1 MVEEHA
7 LAIVCDGVRL
17 SGGVCV
23 PDDSKGVVILLHGIP
38 SVAPPEPSD
47 TGYAGVSRRFAERD
61 WAAAWV
67 DMRAVRASKG
77 FFSIEGWVRD
87 ARAVVDGVRSSDG
100 LQGLPLALIGSSAGG
115 AVACEVVARG
125 APVDALAMLAA
136 PAAWHGYATDP
147 RAGVRRITAETG
159 MALAEDVE
167 TDPTAWMAEF
177 ETVTTERSIVRVT
190 VPTLIVHGT
199 NDDVVSVEHARRL
212 AERAPRAELRI
223 IEGGGHQLRKE
234 ESVLE
239 LVFDWLDRVLARP

>member
-1 MVEEHA
+1 MIEERA

-23 PDDSKGVVILLHGIP
+23 PDDPKGAVILLHGIP
-38 SVAPPEPSD
+38 SVAPPEPGD
-47 TGYAGVSRRFAERD
+47 TGYPGVSKHFAEQG

-87 ARAVVDGVRSSDG
+87 ARAVVDAVLSSDG

-136 PAAWHGYATDP
+136 PATWQGYATDP
-147 RAGVRRITAETG
+147 RVGMRRITTETG

-167 TDPTAWMAEF
+167 ADPTAWMAEF
-177 ETVTTERSIVRVT
+177 ETVTAERSIVKIK

-199 NDDVVSVEHARRL
+199 DDDVVPVDHARRL
-212 AERAPRAELRI
+212 AERAPRAEVRI

-234 ESVLE
+234 EPVLE
-239 LVFDWLDRVLARP
+239 LVFDWLDRVLARR